1 MFSYRHAFHAG
12 NHADVLKHLTLVSV
26 VGHLTQKDVP
36 ILAVDTHAGA
46 GVYDLEQ
53 RQAQTSGEALSGI
66 ARLRERLAEVGAP
79 SPALADYL
87 QALTAANPSGRQR
100 LYPGSPW
107 LLQHLLREQD
117 QLRLFEM
124 HPTDWR
130 VLGQHVKEWAG
141 ARRVRLDHADGF
153 EGLPPLMPPPSRRG
167 LVIMDPSYE
176 IKTDYARV
184 ITSLEACLK
193 RFATGVY
200 LVWYPI
206 IARPQSQQLPKQ
218 LTKLALAAGK
228 PWLLASLR
236 VQSGGK
242 GTPQRPGVVNPRSL
256 GPLSASGVF
265 VVNPPHTLH
274 ERLKAALPQLVKAMG
289 QDHFAGFTLHQ
300 G

>member
-26 VGHLTQKDVP
+26 LGHLTQKDVP
-36 ILAVDTHAGA
+36 LLAVDTHAGA
-46 GVYDLEQ
+46 GLYDLEQ
-53 RQAQTSGEALSGI
+53 RQAQTSGEALGGI
-66 ARLRERLAEVGAP
+66 ARLSEVGKP

-87 QALTAANPSGRQR
+87 DALAAANPGGGERH
-100 LYPGSPW
+100 YPGSPW

-117 QLRLFEM
+117 SLRLFEM

-130 VLGQHVKEWAG
+130 VLGQHVKEWGG

-153 EGLPPLMPPPSRRG
+153 EGLPPLLPPPSRRG
-167 LVIMDPSYE
+167 VVIIDPSYE
-176 IKTDYARV
+176 LKTDYARLV
-184 ITSLEACLK
+184 TSLEASLK

-200 LVWYPI
+200 LIWYPI

-218 LTKLALAAGK
+218 LIKLAQAVGK
-228 PWLLASLR
+228 PWVQASLR

-242 GTPQRPGVVNPRSL
+242 GLPLRPGVVNPRSL
-256 GPLSASGVF
+256 GPLSASGMMVI
-265 VVNPPHTLH
+265 NPPHTLH

>member
-36 ILAVDTHAGA
+36 LLAVDTHAGA
-46 GVYDLEQ
+46 GFYDLSQ
-53 RQAQTSGEALSGI
+53 RQAQTSAESQGGI
-66 ARLRERLAEVGAP
+66 TRLIDKLAELGEP

-87 QALTAANPSGRQR
+87 HLVQALNPGGGTRH
-100 LYPGSPW
+100 YPGSPW
-107 LLQHLLREQD
+107 FLQQLLRPQD
-117 QLRLFEM
+117 RMRWFEM

-130 VLGQHVKEWAG
+130 TLNQHLKAWDLGV
-141 ARRVRLDHADGF
+141 RVRLDHADGF
-153 EGLPPLMPPPSRRG
+153 EGVVPLMPPPSRRG

-184 ITSLEACLK
+184 VQSLEACLK

-200 LVWYPI
+200 LIWYPI

-218 LTKLALAAGK
+218 LIKLAHAAGK
-228 PWLLASLR
+228 PWLNATLR

-242 GTPQRPGVVNPRSL
+242 GAPQRPGPVNPRSL
-256 GPLSASGVF
+256 GPLSASGMF
-265 VVNPPHTLH
+265 VINPPHTLN
-274 ERLKAALPQLVKAMG
+274 ERLKTALPQVVKALG
-289 QDHFAGFTLHQ
+289 QDHFAGFGVQQ